1 MDTSEDIQNK
11 DEIKSDK
18 TQESEKKCTKTTSG
32 VLVRVLKDLL
42 YIAFLGSPMIVYKL
56 LQLVINK
63 THHGGFFCEDKSL
76 QFPYKEST
84 ISETAVVYQTLCVPI
99 FTILVLE
106 YFYPK
111 YKRNTTKNLDTELN
125 TDNNDDN
132 DNTNSSK
139 VNVTQILYNRI
150 VNYIFGYNACCSFM
164 WMPKFFDGNLR
175 PHFMDVCRPVMWDGS
190 DCSDIKNHGRFIL
203 DYECSNENYFT
214 SIYRSFPS
222 GHSSQSFF
230 AATYLVLYLQRKLL
244 NEKLRIGLQFLLLLY
259 AYAVSISRIYDFHH
273 HTQDVVVGCSLGVFC
288 AMVLALVVERN
299 FKEKEQI
306 RKSSVKL
313 T

>member
-1 MDTSEDIQNK
+1 MDTTEDIQNK
-11 DEIKSDK
+11 DEINSDK
-18 TQESEKKCTKTTSG
+18 KRETEKKCTKTTSG
-32 VLVRVLKDLL
+32 VLKRVLKDLL

-84 ISETAVVYQTLCVPI
+84 IK
-99 FTILVLE
+99 

-111 YKRNTTKNLDTELN
+111 YKRKTTKNLDTELN
-125 TDNNDDN
+125 TDNNDNDN